1 MGVRRDH
8 DAQQRYRARH
18 HAVPEEA
25 GKGPGLAREPRP
37 GHQARVEGVHRDVGV
52 LLLPRVGV
60 GGGVGGGLFLLLLLL
75 LLSESPVQ
83 RVRPH
88 DIHQL
93 ASGVAL
99 APGVIHRSR
108 RGVR

>member
-1 MGVRRDH
+1 MGIRRYH
-8 DAQQRYRARH
+8 NAQQRYRARH

-60 GGGVGGGLFLLLLLL
+60 GGGVGGGLFLLLLLF
-75 LLSESPVQ
+75 ESPAQ